1 MYKNS
6 EELAWLIRRHSVEM
20 MLLSNGSHIA
30 GVLSEADILAVLYSD
45 ILKYDSKK
53 PKSDERDYLVLSK
66 GHCCAGLYAA
76 LAESGFFPVE
86 SLKQYC
92 QDDSFLPGHSSHHL
106 VPGVDASSGSLGH
119 GLSYAVGIA
128 YALKKSG
135 LNNKVFVI
143 LGDGECD
150 EGSVWEAVLLSSQ
163 LKLSNLYV
171 IVDRNRMQALDFT
184 ESIIPLD
191 DLESKFLSFHWDAKT
206 VDGHNHRLIKDGF
219 LSLSDN
225 DKPHC
230 LICETI
236 KGKGISFMENDILWH
251 YRFPHTGGEYE
262 KAVEE
267 LLNSCPPGLND
278 PYRKEK

>member
-6 EELAWLIRRHSVEM
+6 EELAWLIRRHTVEM
-20 MLLSNGSHIA
+20 ILLSNGSHIA

-45 ILKYDSKK
+45 ILKYDPKK

-163 LKLSNLYV
+163 LKLSNLFV

-191 DLESKFLSFHWDAKT
+191 DLENKFRSFRWEAAT
-206 VDGHNHRLIKDGF
+206 VDGHKHQ
-219 LSLSDN
+219 SLKEGLLNLKDN

-230 LICETI
+230 LICETT

-251 YRFPHTGGEYE
+251 YRFPHLGGEYE
-262 KAVEE
+262 KAIEE
-267 LLNSCPPGLND
+267 LSNSCPKGLSD